1 MSLDSRG
8 RQVSRILVAQW
19 VMLGVGLLVLGAAIG
34 LNLYSEHGAVEA
46 GERERLATQARMIDQ
61 HLGPRLATA
70 YATLAAVRDNQAR
83 WAANGGQAAL
93 SRQLEVL
100 SNAMQEVRTVGII
113 DAKGVASASSRPQL
127 VGMNFFER
135 AYFQTARGGGDPSV
149 MYVAQPAKTVLGAF
163 AINMVRVRL
172 DARGRFAG
180 VVMIVLD
187 PDYFRTLLDSVRY
200 APDMRAALVHG
211 DGVQL
216 MMVSEREGVTDVDLR
231 QPESFFSRH
240 LASARSESL
249 LTGFVP
255 ASGEELMVA
264 LRTIRPEAAHMDKA
278 LVVAVSREL
287 SAVLAG
293 WRAAA
298 YRQGGAFAVLA
309 LIACL
314 SLYLYQRR
322 EQAYG
327 RLLSARAAERTRA
340 ERELRESAARYQ
352 AVTESANEAIVSVDG
367 SGMFVDW
374 NPAFEKLFGYSES
387 EISGQGLKL
396 VIPQRYQQRHQE
408 GMARRLADGATPLGG
423 KSIELTA
430 RRRDGS
436 EFSMELTVAAWKTEQ
451 GRFFTGILRDITERK
466 RIASQLAEQK
476 GNLEQ
481 LVASRTAELQRALEA
496 AKLADQTKDAF
507 LANMSHELRT
517 PLNAVIGMANLA
529 RGGASEPKQR
539 DYLDKIITSGRHLNR
554 VVNDLLD
561 LSKIA
566 AGKMAVETV
575 AFRLRDLVMRSRSV
589 MAHRAAEKG
598 LVLAETIAA
607 EVPEVLLGDPL
618 RIEQIIL
625 NLLANAIKFTP
636 AGRVDLAIGVP
647 AREGDRV
654 CLDID
659 VRDTGIGMRPAD
671 LERLFQPFFQAD
683 LSASR
688 SYGGTGL
695 GLTISRR
702 LAQMMGGDI
711 SVDSREGAGSAFR
724 VRIWLGLGDPAQL
737 PPSDPLLD
745 APAPSRYRD
754 VRVLVAEDQP
764 LNREIV
770 EALLAKVGIVSCA
783 AENGQQALDIL
794 DQSGAGAFDL
804 VLMDVQMPI
813 IDGLS
818 LTRTLRRRS
827 EFAALPIIGM
837 TAHTMEHEKRIGFE
851 AGMNDH
857 IGKPFD
863 NASFYRTLAKW
874 IAPAKRDRAPAREA
888 DRAGPYASAAP
899 PPQGID
905 SEGGLARF
913 AGNSERYHH
922 WLAKFVEEA
931 AAKFADL
938 GNAVGA
944 GQAEAARKSAHSIK
958 GQAGML
964 GLTDLHGM
972 AAALEAE
979 VARGEPCDATLARM
993 QAEAQRLRQTL
1004 GSAAPALGAVAAPQ
1018 QAERRARQRAGEKLV
1033 LLIDDDP
1040 AVLEALGESLQQRYL
1055 TRVASSGAAGLE
1067 LARMWPQPDLVLL
1080 DIELPDIEGYAVC
1093 SELKAHPATAAI
1105 PVIFLSSHTNVIDIT
1120 HGLELGAVDYVSKP
1134 VEIPILL
1141 ARVQTQ
1147 LRLRETS
1154 DLLRDQNVNL
1164 EALVAART
1172 LDLQARTAEL
1182 QQSQDLSIVALGSIA
1197 ETRDNETGNHIYRT
1211 SAYVEALAARLALRP
1226 QYRGRLEQGDWEKIW
1241 KSAPLH
1247 DIGKVGIPDHIL
1259 LKPGPL
1265 TAAEFAVMKRHT
1277 TLGRDAIRSAEV
1289 RAGAESS
1296 FLRMASEIAYSHHE
1310 RWDGRGY
1317 PEGLAAEA
1325 IPLPARL
1332 MSVADVYDALIS
1344 ERVYKAAMSHATAVG
1359 IIRAGSGSQFDPLI
1373 VDCFVEA
1380 SDEFARIAARFS
1392 DDD

>member
-61 HLGPRLATA
+61 HLGPRLATV
-70 YATLAAVRDNQAR
+70 YATLAAVRDNQGR
-83 WAANGGQAAL
+83 WAANGGQAAV
-93 SRQLEVL
+93 SRQLEIL
-100 SNAMQEVRTVGII
+100 SDAMQEVRTLGII
-113 DAKGVASASSRPQL
+113 DAKGVAVASSRPQL
-127 VGMNFFER
+127 VGMNFVER
-135 AYFQTARGGGDPSV
+135 AYFQTARAGGDPEV
-149 MYVAQPAKTVLGAF
+149 MYVSQPLKTVLGAF

-187 PDYFRTLLDSVRY
+187 PDYFHTLLDSVRY
-200 APDMRAALVHG
+200 APDMRSALVHG
-211 DGVQL
+211 DGLQL
-216 MMVSEREGVTDVDLR
+216 MMVPEREGVADVDLR

-249 LTGFVP
+249 LTGVAP
-255 ASGEELMVA
+255 ATGDELMVA
-264 LRTIRPEAAHMDKA
+264 LRTVRTEAAHMDKA

-287 SAVLAG
+287 SAVFAG
-293 WRAAA
+293 WRAGA
-298 YRQGGAFAVLA
+298 YRQGGAFAVLT
-309 LIACL
+309 LVACL

-322 EQAYG
+322 QQVYG
-327 RLLSARAAERTRA
+327 RLLSARAAERKRA

-352 AVTESANEAIVSVDG
+352 AVTESANEAIVSVDA

-387 EISGQGLKL
+387 EISGQGLQL
-396 VIPQRYQQRHQE
+396 VIPQRYQQRHQQ
-408 GMARRLADGATPLGG
+408 GMARRLADGGAPLGG
-423 KSIELTA
+423 KSVELTA

-436 EFSMELTVAAWKTEQ
+436 EFPMELTVAAWTTEQ
-451 GRFFTGILRDITERK
+451 GSFFTGILRDITERK

-566 AGKMAVETV
+566 AGQMAVETV

-607 EVPEVLLGDPL
+607 DVPEVLLGDPL

-636 AGRVDLAIGVP
+636 AGRVELAISVP
-647 AREGDRV
+647 AREAERI
-654 CLDID
+654 CLEID
-659 VRDTGIGMRPAD
+659 VRDTGIGMRAAD

-737 PPSDPLLD
+737 PPTDPLLD
-745 APAPSRYRD
+745 APPPQRYHD

-770 EALLAKVGIVSCA
+770 EALLAQVGIVSCA

-794 DQSGAGAFDL
+794 DRSGAGAFDL

-827 EFAALPIIGM
+827 EFATLPIIGM

-874 IAPAKRDRAPAREA
+874 IAPAKRDQAPARAAVQEGQHG
-888 DRAGPYASAAP
+888 RAA

-905 SEGGLARF
+905 TEGGLARF

-931 AAKFADL
+931 ATKFADL
-938 GNAVGA
+938 GSAVGA

-979 VARGEPCDATLARM
+979 VARGERCEATLARM

-1004 GSAAPALGAVAAPQ
+1004 GSAASAFGAVDAPE

-1055 TRVASSGAAGLE
+1055 TRVANSGAAGLE
-1067 LARMWPQPDLVLL
+1067 LARMRPQPDLVLL

-1093 SELKAHPATAAI
+1093 SELKANPATAAI
-1105 PVIFLSSHTNVIDIT
+1105 PVIFLSSHTNVVDIT
-1120 HGLELGAVDYVSKP
+1120 RGLELGAVDYVNKP

-1172 LDLQARTAEL
+1172 QDLQARTAEL

-1226 QYRGRLEQGDWEKIW
+1226 EYRGRLEQGDWEKIW

-1289 RAGAESS
+1289 RAGAEGS

-1317 PEGLAAEA
+1317 PEGLAGEA

-1344 ERVYKAAMSHATAVG
+1344 ERVYKAAMPHATAVD
-1359 IIRAGSGSQFDPLI
+1359 IIRAGSGSQFDPVI
-1373 VDCFVEA
+1373 VDCFVAA
-1380 SDEFARIAARFS
+1380 SDEFAGIAARFS
-1392 DDD
+1392 DDG